1 MKNRYLLIPLA
12 LVLAGCV
19 APSPTPAASNPP
31 LSQNGSTQPQAQV
44 ALQEIHL
51 DTALPSAVGELV
63 DWLFAFGATVNGG
76 TGDRVFSYGSADS
89 LRADTLKQLA
99 TMPDLK
105 NPQRAAD
112 TMAQRATQAV
122 DFSRN
127 DLVVVNLMDGGPP
140 FGEYRQ
146 TRVGANAVEFCIDPP
161 ANPSGISGM
170 ALRTTTKFYLAPKG
184 VQVRQC
190 AKR

>member
-19 APSPTPAASNPP
+19 APSPTPAASKAP
-31 LSQNGSTQPQAQV
+31 LPQNGSTQPQAQV

-63 DWLFAFGATVNGG
+63 DWLFAFGATPDGG
-76 TGDRVFSYGSADS
+76 TGERVFSYGSADS

-105 NPQRAAD
+105 NPAACGGYDGATCHAGGGFQPQR
-112 TMAQRATQAV
+112 
-122 DFSRN
+122 FGGGEF
-127 DLVVVNLMDGGPP
+127 DGWW
-140 FGEYRQ
+140 
-146 TRVGANAVEFCIDPP
+146 P
-161 ANPSGISGM
+161 A
-170 ALRTTTKFYLAPKG
+170 FW
-184 VQVRQC
+184 
-190 AKR
+190 